1 MENKDYIK
9 ETIYPGADYGLNPSY
24 GKEFSLGLSPGYEYS
39 FSQFGFPSD
48 PTSANQLDKVS
59 RKLNTGAKTIEV
71 SGVSI
76 MGGGAGGLVEKIP
89 KQHFKEINRLK
100 KLAGVDLTF
109 HGPLVEAS
117 GFERESGWSELN
129 RENQER
135 QLWSAVE
142 RAHELEPTGNI
153 VVTLHSS
160 SGLPELRTRIKG
172 KDGEEVPDIVVID
185 ERTGSADRLKR

>member
-117 GFERESGWSELN
+117 GWGRGGYSNSEREGA
-129 RENQER
+129 ER

-142 RAHELEPTGNI
+142 RAHDLEPKGNI

-160 SGLPELRTRIKG
+160 NLGQELTSRIKT
-172 KDGEEVPDIVVID
+172 KQGEEMDEVVIYD
-185 ERTGSADRLKR
+185 EQANSPATLKI